1 MAKFKFT
8 EEKLDKMILN
18 ALQEE
23 PAKDKTERPNAVQA
37 LLAKAKLGKK
47 E

>member
-8 EEKLDKMILN
+8 EEKLDEMILN

-23 PAKDKTERPNAVQA
+23 PVKDKVEKPNKIQE